1 MMAFLCK
8 IPHATIGS
16 SWGVSYPEHQVPSMC
31 PQPFVHTQ
39 FSLRPSHLFNGL
51 TLKSDR
57 TILLGEAG
65 KSVRKCPIEHEPIV
79 GRMNRS
85 KDTLQSRL
93 GPNQAR

>member
-1 MMAFLCK
+1 MGEFASKERYFELFFTKNPSVYVNFMMAFLCK

-51 TLKSDR
+51 TL
-57 TILLGEAG
+57 
-65 KSVRKCPIEHEPIV
+65 
-79 GRMNRS
+79 S
-85 KDTLQSRL
+85 KVTGLSF
-93 GPNQAR
+93 